1 MTICEESD
9 SKCGVK
15 RQVSAITPGG
25 FRRVIKAGLHVPHS
39 MKFGSL
45 NRRKRFDS
53 GSALDFRVGEAIR
66 SSDFSPVRNAKD
78 LESRTGK
85 SEIRSVER
93 SAEEPG
99 AKTAIGT
106 QPNQS
111 LEPTTLLVTRRAD
124 ARRAPSK
131 VVAHL

>member
-1 MTICEESD
+1 MTKCEESD
-9 SKCGVK
+9 SKCGVE

-25 FRRVIKAGLHVPHS
+25 FRKVLKASLRSSHS
-39 MKFGSL
+39 MKFEGL
-45 NRRKRFDS
+45 NRRTRFDS
-53 GSALDFRVGEAIR
+53 GSARDCRFGEAIR
-66 SSDFSPVRNAKD
+66 SSDFSSVRNTKD
-78 LESRTGK
+78 LGSRTGMT
-85 SEIRSVER
+85 EIRKVGSK
-93 SAEEPG
+93 AEEIE

>member
-1 MTICEESD
+1 
-9 SKCGVK
+9 
-15 RQVSAITPGG
+15 VSAITPAGC
-25 FRRVIKAGLHVPHS
+25 RKVLKASMRSSHS

-53 GSALDFRVGEAIR
+53 GSRIDSRFVEAVR
-66 SSDFSPVRNAKD
+66 SSDFSSVRNAKG

-93 SAEEPG
+93 SAEEPE
-99 AKTAIGT
+99 AMTAVET

-111 LEPTTLLVTRRAD
+111 LEPTTLLVTRRAF